1 MAGQFFDYEGEVEEV
16 LPLQTFASGF
26 TKRDLIV
33 VSDKDSNYP
42 SLVKFTFKKNNCALL
57 DNIRKGQQVKV
68 HFAIDGRKW
77 EGPKGVQYF
86 VDLTALKLDVI
97 TGDGTAMEPMPE
109 PAEFDTDVAPS
120 DIDDM
125 PF

>member
-1 MAGQFFDYEGEVEEV
+1 VEEV

-57 DNIRKGQQVKV
+57 DNIRKGQPVKV

-109 PAEFDTDVAPS
+109 PAEFDADVAPS